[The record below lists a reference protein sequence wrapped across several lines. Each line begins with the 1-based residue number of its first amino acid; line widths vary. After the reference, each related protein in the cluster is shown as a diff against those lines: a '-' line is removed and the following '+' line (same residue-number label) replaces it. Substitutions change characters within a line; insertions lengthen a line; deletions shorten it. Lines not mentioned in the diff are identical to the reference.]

1 MVDYIPP
8 FHQEARVALNIKN
21 MEAHR
26 LAQELADATGVSL
39 TEAVTEALRAR
50 LVDVRSAPEGD
61 LLVAE
66 VAEIQAFVA
75 ALPDRDGRSEDE
87 ILGYDEHGL
96 PR

>member
-1 MVDYIPP
+1 MRVL
-8 FHQEARVALNIKN
+8 VALNIKN
-21 MEAHR
+21 REAHR

-50 LVDVRSAPEGD
+50 LADVRVAPGGD
-61 LLVAE
+61 LLDAE
-66 VAEIQAFVA
+66 VTEIQAFVS
-75 ALPDRDGRSEDE
+75 ALPDRDRRSPEE